1 MVGPVAVALVTAR
14 TKRDVVMFGG
24 FLLFTALATFIWN
37 ILP

>member
-1 MVGPVAVALVTAR
+1 MVGPVAVAVLLAR
-14 TKRDVVMFGG
+14 TKRDVVMLGG

>member
-1 MVGPVAVALVTAR
+1 MLGPVTVAVVMAR
-14 TKRDVVMFGG
+14 TKRDVAMFGG